1 VTESDKILA
10 YYDKESIMLAKCFI
24 IHTPILFNF
33 VQSCVVLIIVFKKS
47 FNENG
52 IISTIGFKEFHKIG
66 SSNISSAH
74 GKLTLNAE
82 CHYVECR
89 YAEGRGV
96 HDM

>member
-1 VTESDKILA
+1 
-10 YYDKESIMLAKCFI
+10 MLRKCFNI
-24 IHTPILFNF
+24 QTQILFNF
-33 VQSCVVLIIVFKKS
+33 VQSYVVLIIVFKKC

-66 SSNISSAH
+66 SNNISSAH

-82 CHYVECR
+82 CHYDEWR